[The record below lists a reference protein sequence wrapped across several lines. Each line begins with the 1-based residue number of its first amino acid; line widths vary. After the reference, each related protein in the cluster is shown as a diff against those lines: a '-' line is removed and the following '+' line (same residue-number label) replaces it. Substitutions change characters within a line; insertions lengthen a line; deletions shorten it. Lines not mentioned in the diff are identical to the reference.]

1 MIEQNVRV
9 VRCQEE
15 RLWIRMGSQ
24 SGCSVC
30 DSGNGCGAG
39 VFAKLLQR
47 RAVTL
52 ELPRHDLNIEPGQML
67 TLNIPERVYIKLVLT
82 SYGLPLLAAL
92 AGVFAGHG
100 VGTWLGLGPLP
111 VDACALVGA
120 LVSAGFAMHFMKR
133 RKYAE
138 AILGS
143 LSMTT
148 CYPST
153 TPNMCSR
160 DSLGT

>member
-30 DSGNGCGAG
+30 DSGKGCGAG
-39 VFAKLLQR
+39 VFAKLLQG

-67 TLNIPERVYIKLVLT
+67 TLNIPERIYIKLVLV

-92 AGVFAGHG
+92 AGVFTGHG

-111 VDACALVGA
+111 VDVSALVGA
-120 LVSAGFAMHFMKR
+120 LISAGFAMLFIKR
-133 RKYAE
+133 RKYTE
-138 AILGS
+138 AILSS

-153 TPNMCSR
+153 APNMCYRNST
-160 DSLGT
+160 GT